1 MSISTKRPFVD
12 KKTKKELPNG
22 NDGNDRDDTVHS
34 LEAIAR
40 LEERMNYRTTTE
52 DQKDQKNIPFLL

>member
-1 MSISTKRPFVD
+1 MD